1 MILVRHAQAER
12 KARWNREESLRPLSR
27 RGELQ
32 AAALVRILAKD
43 DVAQAWSSPT
53 VRCRQTLAPL
63 AAERGLEVR
72 DHPLLAKEARPDSVL
87 PWVLAHAGEPWV
99 LCTHGEVFEALLRVG
114 RESGLVVARAM
125 VTEKGA
131 AWRVIG
137 HQDGSMEMEYV
148 PPGLRLR

>member
-1 MILVRHAQAER
+1 VILVRHAQAER

-87 PWVLAHAGEPWV
+87 PWVL
-99 LCTHGEVFEALLRVG
+99 CTHGEVFEALLRVG